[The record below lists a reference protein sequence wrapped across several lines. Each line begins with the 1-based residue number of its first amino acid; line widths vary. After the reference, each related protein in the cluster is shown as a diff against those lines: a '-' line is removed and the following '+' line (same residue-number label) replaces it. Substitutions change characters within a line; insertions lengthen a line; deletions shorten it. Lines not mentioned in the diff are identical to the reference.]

1 VAVAREHSFFGKVE
15 LIAISSFRQ
24 LARASASRWESDP
37 TKPGSRPLDRRTV
50 PSELLS
56 GAGHRAITVARRS
69 RRGRTVVMGF
79 ANCSV
84 RAVPVYGH
92 PKRAPL
98 LCRILLLVAFPLGL
112 AAVPAA
118 AAPDAPDAKATAFMS
133 ELWNQAL
140 ELLNK
145 KAPPAEREARFRE
158 LFHKDF
164 DTPGIAR
171 FVLGRYWRTA
181 SPQEQKEFLKLFDDY
196 VVYVYTA
203 RWSDFEGEQFKIT
216 GTHPDQDSV
225 LVSTD
230 VSTPGAPQ
238 AFKVDWRL
246 KSNDGAYKIS
256 DVIVDGVSML
266 VTQRSEFASVI
277 QRHGGQVQGL
287 LDLMREKTAS
297 AAQ

>member
-1 VAVAREHSFFGKVE
+1 
-15 LIAISSFRQ
+15 
-24 LARASASRWESDP
+24 
-37 TKPGSRPLDRRTV
+37 
-50 PSELLS
+50 
-56 GAGHRAITVARRS
+56 
-69 RRGRTVVMGF
+69 MGF

-92 PKRAPL
+92 LKRAPL
-98 LCRILLLVAFPLGL
+98 LCRILLVVAFPLAL
-112 AAVPAA
+112 AAGPAA
-118 AAPDAPDAKATAFMS
+118 ASPDAPDAKATAFMN

-158 LFHKDF
+158 LFRKDF

-196 VVYVYTA
+196 VVFVYTA

-246 KSNDGAYKIS
+246 KNDDGVYKIS

-287 LDLMREKTAS
+287 LNLMREKTAS

>member
-1 VAVAREHSFFGKVE
+1 MLCCV
-15 LIAISSFRQ
+15 L
-24 LARASASRWESDP
+24 L
-37 TKPGSRPLDRRTV
+37 
-50 PSELLS
+50 LLS
-56 GAGHRAITVARRS
+56 LPVIIMAR
-69 RRGRTVVMGF
+69 
-79 ANCSV
+79 
-84 RAVPVYGH
+84 
-92 PKRAPL
+92 
-98 LCRILLLVAFPLGL
+98 
-112 AAVPAA
+112 PAA
-118 AAPDAPDAKATAFMS
+118 AAPDALDPKATAFMNQ
-133 ELWNQAL
+133 LWNRAL

-145 KAPPAEREARFRE
+145 KAPAAQRQALFRE

-181 SPQEQKEFLKLFDDY
+181 SPEQQKEFLKQFDDY

-203 RWSDFEGEQFKIT
+203 RLSDFEGEQFKII
-216 GTHPDQDSV
+216 GARPDQDAV

-230 VSTPGAPQ
+230 VITPGAPQ
-238 AFKVDWRL
+238 PLRVEWRL
-246 KSNDGAYKIS
+246 TDHGGAYKIS

-287 LDLMREKTAS
+287 IDLMRQKSAS